1 MDMRM
6 DAQTA
11 PSGTASRWR
20 RPLWF
25 LFLLSFVEGG
35 AVMAVELVGARM
47 VGPFY
52 GNSLYVW
59 AAVLGLTLGGLTAG
73 YFAGGLLSC
82 RYPQRRTLH
91 LVMLAS
97 AALVALMPLIGE
109 TVMEGTLGFGLRTGI
124 TLSCLLFLFPPLLC
138 FGMVSPLVIRLVAS
152 DDGRVGHAAGMVYA
166 VSTVGGILATYL
178 VAFHALPDAGIQE
191 SLLATAA
198 CLVLFPVLHFTG
210 VERRLAG

>member
-6 DAQTA
+6 TTQAA
-11 PSGTASRWR
+11 PSGTARRWR

-59 AAVLGLTLGGLTAG
+59 AAVLALTLAGLMAG
-73 YFAGGLLSC
+73 YFVGGLLSR

-91 LVMLAS
+91 LVVLAS
-97 AALVALMPLIGE
+97 AALVALMPLTAE
-109 TVMEGTLGFGLRTGI
+109 AVMEASLGLGLRTGI
-124 TLSCLLFLFPPLLC
+124 TLSCLLFLFPPLAC
-138 FGMVSPLVIRLVAS
+138 FGMVSPLIIRLVAS
-152 DDGRVGHAAGMVYA
+152 DDDRVGHAAGMVYA

-178 VAFHALPDAGIQE
+178 VAFHALPDVGMQE
-191 SLLATAA
+191 SLFVTAA
-198 CLVLFPVLHFTG
+198 CLALFPVLHFTG